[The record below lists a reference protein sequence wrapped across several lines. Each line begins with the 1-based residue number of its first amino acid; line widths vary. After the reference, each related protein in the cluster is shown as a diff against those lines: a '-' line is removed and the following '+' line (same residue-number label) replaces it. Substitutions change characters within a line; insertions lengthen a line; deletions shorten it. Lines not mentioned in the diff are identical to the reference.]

1 MKDEDLEQLIGR
13 YRPSAPAPELRAR
26 IYEALYPPRVRLGAV
41 DWVCATAAA
50 LLLLASI
57 ATRVEEPASVT
68 VAEANRRRA
77 VEETAAI
84 LGDDA
89 VAMALA
95 EAAVPP
101 VPTTADQS
109 TEQPW

>member
-13 YRPSAPAPELRAR
+13 YRPSAPAAELRAR
-26 IYEALYPPRVRLGAV
+26 IYEALDPPRVRLGTV
-41 DWVCATAAA
+41 DWLCTAAA
-50 LLLLASI
+50 VVLVAASI
-57 ATRVEEPASVT
+57 VTRVEQPAGAT
-68 VAEANRRRA
+68 VAEASRRLA

-89 VAMALA
+89 TAMALA

-101 VPTTADQS
+101 VPTTADQT